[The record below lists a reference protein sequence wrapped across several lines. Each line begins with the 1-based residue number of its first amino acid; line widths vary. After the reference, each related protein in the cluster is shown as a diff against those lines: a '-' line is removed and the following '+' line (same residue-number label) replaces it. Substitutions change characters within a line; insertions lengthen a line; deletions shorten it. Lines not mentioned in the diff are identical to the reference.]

1 MYNTMKKELVSAITR
16 IFPESTQVITF
27 ETFKNG
33 KKVEAFSIREE
44 HVNTSPTFYFHHYY
58 EAYCKNVSI
67 ENIVAEIVDLYHFAN
82 QQLKAPL
89 HFYEFETQKDKIC
102 YKLVNTKEYE
112 AQLPSIP
119 HVDFFDLSIIFYGIL
134 KVEDEGLASYTITND
149 ILDSWNIDKETIYK
163 LAFANTPRVLPV
175 EIADIFS
182 AMCGAYDTY
191 ETIDEAINNLDDEQ
205 ILYMVSN
212 SYKVNGFTSI
222 LYPDLLKKFGERFGN
237 FYILPSSIQE
247 ALFVPEQKGMDIN
260 YMKDMVKSVNR
271 DVVCKE
277 DFLSN
282 SVYYY
287 NTSTE
292 KIDAFLG

>member
-112 AQLPSIP
+112 AQLPLIP

-191 ETIDEAINNLDDEQ
+191 ETIDDAINNLDDEQ

-247 ALFVPEQKGMDIN
+247 ALFVPEQKGMDID
-260 YMKDMVKSVNR
+260 YMKNMVKSVNR

>member
-119 HVDFFDLSIIFYGIL
+119 HG
-134 KVEDEGLASYTITND
+134 
-149 ILDSWNIDKETIYK
+149 
-163 LAFANTPRVLPV
+163 
-175 EIADIFS
+175 
-182 AMCGAYDTY
+182 
-191 ETIDEAINNLDDEQ
+191 
-205 ILYMVSN
+205 
-212 SYKVNGFTSI
+212 
-222 LYPDLLKKFGERFGN
+222 
-237 FYILPSSIQE
+237 
-247 ALFVPEQKGMDIN
+247 
-260 YMKDMVKSVNR
+260 
-271 DVVCKE
+271 
-277 DFLSN
+277 
-282 SVYYY
+282 
-287 NTSTE
+287 
-292 KIDAFLG
+292 